1 VLGHRLLGL
10 GLFEGGAG
18 FERTGGL
25 LGFGRTAGRLL
36 LLAALLKLEPEE

>member
-1 VLGHRLLGL
+1 VLGQRLLGL
-10 GLFEGGAG
+10 GLLEGPGG
-18 FERTGGL
+18 FERIGGL